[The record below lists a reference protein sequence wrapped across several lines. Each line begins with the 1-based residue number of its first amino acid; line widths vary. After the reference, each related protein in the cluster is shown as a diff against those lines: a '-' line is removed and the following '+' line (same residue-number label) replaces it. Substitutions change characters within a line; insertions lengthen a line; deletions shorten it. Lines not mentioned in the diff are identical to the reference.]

1 MYRSNFITII
11 IITNNPKINTLFNV
25 TKCLNDDFRNNHL
38 KLYSK
43 RDFTYSSKFKFK
55 RY

>member
-11 IITNNPKINTLFNV
+11 VIISNPKINTLFKV
-25 TKCLNDDFRNNHL
+25 TTCSNKRLRSNHL
-38 KLYSK
+38 KIYSE
-43 RDFTYSSKFKFK
+43 RDFTHSSKFKFK